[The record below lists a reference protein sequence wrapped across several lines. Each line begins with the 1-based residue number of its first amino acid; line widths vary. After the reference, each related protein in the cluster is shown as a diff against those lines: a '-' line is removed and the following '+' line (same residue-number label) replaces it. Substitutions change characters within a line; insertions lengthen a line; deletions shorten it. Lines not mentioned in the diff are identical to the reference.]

1 MINYQRIVKVIMAR
15 AKCSSDEGWTGLA
28 QAFLSLDTSRSEGE
42 QVQYLIRYGALMVT
56 DEVRKKYIDSDGTL
70 RFTPLDEE
78 VTAEPA
84 SAIDEYAFLKA
95 FPEGL
100 IREFATRLADG
111 TSTFTAGSASH
122 WLRKFKRINKRTT
135 VQEVLNGTRISA
147 ERLQ

>member
-1 MINYQRIVKVIMAR
+1 MIDYPRIVRIIMAR

-42 QVQYLIRYGALMVT
+42 QVQYLIRYGALMVV

-84 SAIDEYAFLKA
+84 SASDEYAFLKV

-100 IREFATRLADG
+100 VREFATRLADG
-111 TSTFTAGSASH
+111 TSTFTAGSVSH
-122 WLRKFKRINKRTT
+122 WLRKHKHINTRSSVKG
-135 VQEVLNGTRISA
+135 VLDGTRISA

>member
-1 MINYQRIVKVIMAR
+1 MIDYPRIVRIIMAR
-15 AKCSSDEGWTGLA
+15 VKCSSDEGWAGLA

-84 SAIDEYAFLKA
+84 SASDEYAFLKA

-122 WLRKFKRINKRTT
+122 WLRKFKHINTRSSVKG
-135 VQEVLNGTRISA
+135 VLDGTRTYA

>member
-28 QAFLSLDTSRSEGE
+28 QAFLSLDRDRSEGE

-78 VTAEPA
+78 VTAEPPSA
-84 SAIDEYAFLKA
+84 SDEYAFLKA

-100 IREFATRLADG
+100 VREFATRLADG

-122 WLRKFKRINKRTT
+122 WLRKFKHINKRTT

>member
-1 MINYQRIVKVIMAR
+1 MIDYPRIVRIIMAR
-15 AKCSSDEGWTGLA
+15 AKCSSDEGWTGMA
-28 QAFLSLDTSRSEGE
+28 QAFLSLDSSRSEGE
-42 QVQYLIRYGALMVT
+42 QVQYLIRYGALMVI

-70 RFTPLDEE
+70 RFSPLDEE

-84 SAIDEYAFLKA
+84 SASDEYAFLKA

-100 IREFATRLADG
+100 VREFATRLADG

-122 WLRKFKRINKRTT
+122 WLRKFKHINKRTT

>member
-1 MINYQRIVKVIMAR
+1 MIDYPRIVRIIMAR
-15 AKCSSDEGWTGLA
+15 VKCSSDEGWAGLA

-56 DEVRKKYIDSDGTL
+56 DEVRKKYIDSEGTL

-84 SAIDEYAFLKA
+84 SASDYAFLKA

-122 WLRKFKRINKRTT
+122 WLRKFKHINKRTT
-135 VQEVLNGTRISA
+135 VQEVLNGTRTYA

>member
-1 MINYQRIVKVIMAR
+1 MIDYPRIVRIIMAR

-42 QVQYLIRYGALMVT
+42 QVQYLIRYGQMMVV
-56 DEVRKKYIDSDGTL
+56 DEVRKKYIDTDGTL

-78 VTAEPA
+78 VTAESA
-84 SAIDEYAFLKA
+84 SASDEYAFLKV

-100 IREFATRLADG
+100 VREFATRLADG
-111 TSTFTAGSASH
+111 TSTFTAGSVSH
-122 WLRKFKRINKRTT
+122 WLRKFKNINTRSSVKGVLDDTRTY
-135 VQEVLNGTRISA
+135 A

>member
-1 MINYQRIVKVIMAR
+1 MIDYPRIVRIIMAR
-15 AKCSSDEGWTGLA
+15 AKCSSDESWTGLA
-28 QAFLSLDTSRSEGE
+28 RAFLSLDTSRSEGE

-84 SAIDEYAFLKA
+84 SASDEYAFLKA

-100 IREFATRLADG
+100 VREFATRLADG
-111 TSTFTAGSASH
+111 TSTFSAGSVSH
-122 WLRKFKRINKRTT
+122 WLRKFKHINKRTT
-135 VQEVLNGTRISA
+135 VREVLNGTRISA

>member
-1 MINYQRIVKVIMAR
+1 MIDYPRIVKIIMAR
-15 AKCSSDEGWTGLA
+15 VKCSSDEGWAGLA

-42 QVQYLIRYGALMVT
+42 QVQYLIRYGALMVV

-84 SAIDEYAFLKA
+84 SASDEYAFLKA

-100 IREFATRLADG
+100 VREFATRLADG

-122 WLRKFKRINKRTT
+122 WLRKFKHINKRTT

>member
-1 MINYQRIVKVIMAR
+1 MIDYQRIVRIIMAR
-15 AKCSSDEGWTGLA
+15 AKCSSDEGWAGLA

-42 QVQYLIRYGALMVT
+42 QVQYLIRYGALMVV

-70 RFTPLDEE
+70 RFTTLDEE

-84 SAIDEYAFLKA
+84 SASDEYAFLKA

-100 IREFATRLADG
+100 VREFATRLADG
-111 TSTFTAGSASH
+111 TSTFTAGSVSH
-122 WLRKFKRINKRTT
+122 WLRKFKHINKRTT